1 MKELK
6 ENDGYYIE
14 NGNLMLDGKVIPIN
28 KNDKEQKAFLQTF
41 TAKVDMFD
49 KDGIDVEAVITE
61 RVVKDYNFDFDC
73 ICGEK
78 LNIIFFDLEE
88 GDNNKLE
95 AHTAKCKKCLTN
107 YIATDY
113 KNKILNIKSS

>member
-6 ENDGYYIE
+6 ETNGYYID
-14 NGNLMLDGKVIPIN
+14 NGNLMLDGKVVPIN
-28 KNDKEQKAFLQTF
+28 KDDKEQKIFLQTF

-49 KDGIDVEAVITE
+49 KGGLDVEAVVIE

-78 LNIIFFDLEE
+78 LNITSSDLEE

-95 AHTAKCKKCLTN
+95 GQTVKCKRCLTTF
-107 YIATDY
+107 IADEY
-113 KNKILNIKSS
+113 KNKILNIKSA